1 MEVLYR
7 LTEEQEMMRTNV
19 KRIAQER
26 VAPRAAEI
34 DRSGEFPWDML
45 ELLRENQ
52 ILQIPIPEKYGGAG
66 AGELTCCVV
75 IEEFAKV
82 CANTAHILADHWLG
96 TTPIILGGGEELKQ
110 KYLPKMVT
118 KLTAFSLTEP
128 QAGTDAAALQ
138 TKAVL
143 KGNEYIVN
151 GTKCFCTDGHVAD
164 FVTLFVKTDAE
175 AGARGISALVVEK
188 GSPGFSVGKI
198 EDQMGLRGTR
208 ACELVFEDCH
218 VPKENLLGKEGSGFG
233 TAMKTLD
240 RGRAT
245 DASLAIGIAQGALDY
260 AIEYAKQRVQFGRPI
275 AEFQGLQFMMADM
288 AAETEAAR
296 QLVYKAA
303 SLIDQETPNVRFSA
317 MANFFASDT
326 AVKVT
331 NNAMQILGGYGYM
344 RDYPLEQKMRDAR
357 LFQIV
362 EGTNQILRVV
372 TARAL
377 LG

>member
-1 MEVLYR
+1 MEALYR
-7 LTEEQEMMRTNV
+7 LTEEQEMMRANV
-19 KRIAQER
+19 KRIAQEK
-26 VAPRAAEI
+26 VAPHAAEI
-34 DRSGEFPWDML
+34 DRSGEFPWGIL
-45 ELLRENQ
+45 EVLRENH
-52 ILQIPIPEKYGGAG
+52 ILQIPIPEKYGGAD

-96 TTPIILGGGEELKQ
+96 TTPIILSGSEELKQ
-110 KYLPKMVT
+110 KYLPQMVT

-128 QAGTDAAALQ
+128 QAGTDAASIQ
-138 TKAVL
+138 TKAAL
-143 KGNEYIVN
+143 KGDEYIIN

-164 FVTLFVKTDAE
+164 FVTLFAKTDPA
-175 AGARGISALVVEK
+175 AGTRGISAFVIERGV
-188 GSPGFSVGKI
+188 PRFSVGKI

-208 ACELVFEDCH
+208 ACELIFEDCH
-218 VPKENLLGKEGSGFG
+218 IPKENLLGKEGTGFS

-245 DASLAIGIAQGALDY
+245 DASLAVGIAAGALAY
-260 AIEYAKQRVQFGRPI
+260 AVEYAKQRVQFGKPI

-296 QLVYKAA
+296 QLIYKAA
-303 SLIDQETPNVRFSA
+303 SLIDQGTPDAKFSA
-317 MANFFASDT
+317 MANFFASDV

>member
-1 MEVLYR
+1 METLYTF
-7 LTEEQEMMRTNV
+7 TEEQEMMRANI
-19 KRIAQER
+19 KRIAQQK

-34 DRSGEFPWDML
+34 DKSGEFPWDML
-45 ELLRENQ
+45 EMLRQNQ
-52 ILQIPIPEKYGGAG
+52 ILQIPIPEQYGGAG
-66 AGELTCCVV
+66 AGELTCCLVL
-75 IEEFAKV
+75 EEFAKI

-110 KYLPKMVT
+110 KYLPQMVT

-128 QAGTDAAALQ
+128 QAGTDAASLQ

-143 KGNEYIVN
+143 KDNDYIIN
-151 GTKCFCTDGHVAD
+151 GTKCFCTDGHAAD
-164 FVTLFVKTDAE
+164 FVTLFAKTDPE
-175 AGARGISALVVEK
+175 AGTRGISAFVVEK
-188 GSPGFSVGKI
+188 GTPGFSVGKI

-208 ACELVFEDCH
+208 ACELIFEDCH
-218 VPKENLLGKEGSGFG
+218 VPGENILGKEGSGFK
-233 TAMKTLD
+233 TAMRTLD
-240 RGRAT
+240 RGRAA
-245 DASLAIGIAQGALDY
+245 DASLAIGIATGALEY
-260 AIEYAKQRVQFGRPI
+260 AIDYAKQRIQFKQPI
-275 AEFQGLQFMMADM
+275 AEFQGLRFMMADM

-296 QLVYKAA
+296 QLTYRAA
-303 SLIDQETPNVRFSA
+303 SLIDQEAPDAKLCA
-317 MANFFASDT
+317 MANFFATDT

-362 EGTNQILRVV
+362 EGTNQILRVI